1 MFKNRWGALVFVCL
15 IAYSAVTLVGGE
27 DDEGILLSA
36 TEELT
41 KAKAETDALS
51 AERAGTDSG
60 PETGA
65 DLLGEFSSDE
75 ELGES
80 FGSEDYLIDS
90 AEGFDPVPDLDIASE
105 MGSYAEG
112 GDVVIVVDNDEI
124 EQ

>member
-1 MFKNRWGALVFVCL
+1 MLAMRGYMFKNRWGALVFMCL

-41 KAKAETDALS
+41 KVKTETD
-51 AERAGTDSG
+51 ERPAIA
-60 PETGA
+60 A
-65 DLLGEFSSDE
+65 DTPNENSSDE
-75 ELGES
+75 EISDS
-80 FGSEDYLIDS
+80 FASDDYLIDS
-90 AEGFDPVPDLDIASE
+90 AEGFNPVPDLDIASE

-112 GDVVIVVDNDEI
+112 GDVVIVVDSDEI

>member
-1 MFKNRWGALVFVCL
+1 MFKNRWGALMFVCL
-15 IAYSAVTLVGGE
+15 MAYSAVTLVGGE

-36 TEELT
+36 AEELT
-41 KAKAETDALS
+41 KAKAETD
-51 AERAGTDSG
+51 ERPAI
-60 PETGA
+60 EA
-65 DLLGEFSSDE
+65 DTPDENSSDE
-75 ELGES
+75 ELDDS

-90 AEGFDPVPDLDIASE
+90 AQGFDPVPDLDIASE